1 MSIQGELLGTYS
13 SLIGLLNQKKAP
25 KEAPAQVAK
34 VTAPA
39 LTPAPAGETDIS
51 NPTQATEPASAAT
64 VVQPSGVDTRDK
76 DPAQMN
82 EMRGRADRSLTG
94 YQAQVR
100 ETRKRYGRA
109 LEKKGVKI

>member
-39 LTPAPAGETDIS
+39 LTPAPVKTTSFFFI
-51 NPTQATEPASAAT
+51 
-64 VVQPSGVDTRDK
+64 
-76 DPAQMN
+76 
-82 EMRGRADRSLTG
+82 G
-94 YQAQVR
+94 Y
-100 ETRKRYGRA
+100 
-109 LEKKGVKI
+109 

>member
-1 MSIQGELLGTYS
+1 MSVQSELLGTYS

-25 KEAPAQVAK
+25 KEAPAQAAK
-34 VTAPA
+34 VTPPA
-39 LTPAPAGETDIS
+39 LTPAPAGEAAAS
-51 NPTQATEPASAAT
+51 NPTQAPVLAPA
-64 VVQPSGVDTRDK
+64 VNVQQSGIDTRDK